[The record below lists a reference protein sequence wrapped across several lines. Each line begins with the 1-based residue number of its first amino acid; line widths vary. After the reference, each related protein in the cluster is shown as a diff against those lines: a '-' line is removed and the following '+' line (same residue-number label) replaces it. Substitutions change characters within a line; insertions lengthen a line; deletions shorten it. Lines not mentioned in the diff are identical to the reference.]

1 MVQNNDTTHPTM
13 LGSLLTVW
21 VLVGLFFYLNH
32 YTRRRYFTIWAV
44 AWLFYALWLTL
55 LLNSPL
61 SATGSL
67 YFIFQQLAVAC
78 SAVFL
83 FWGSVSCLN
92 LQVRDRLIALFL
104 VFVVLWSYVGGW
116 YLERQIFV
124 QLPIFGL
131 TALASMFVGCAFLR
145 FRRRRG
151 FIGAGLLSIGFL
163 FWGVFLAS
171 FPLAQQFR
179 HWVSTAF
186 LVSAGLQ
193 LFIAVSMI
201 VLVLEEVR
209 ENANQMQKELDSI
222 KAEKRSLQMKML
234 STEQDSALLAEKSLP
249 EDLQA
254 AYAELRRTQHTV
266 VQQER
271 LRALGQMASGIAHDI
286 NNALCP
292 VLTFSDML
300 LTEPNLSPDSRK
312 RLRHIRTAGDD
323 IARLVA
329 RMRDFYRRRTS
340 HDELAPVNVPD
351 VVEQVVE
358 LTRPRWRDMA
368 QRNGVT
374 IHLETSLD
382 SNLPV
387 LQSQEMELREA
398 LTNLVLNS
406 VEAMPTGGTITI
418 SARIKDG
425 LLAKDGA
432 AQPRLVLEVADTGSG
447 MAEDV
452 RKRCLEPFFST
463 KEQRGGSGLGLA
475 MVYGIVQRHDAKIEI
490 DSEEGKGTRIRLCFP
505 INAAQP
511 VTPVVPQTTTKFQ
524 PLRILCID
532 DEPVLR
538 EMLEQVLQV
547 SGHQVSVAADG
558 KEGVTTFNREQT
570 GQHPFDVVIT
580 DLGMPVMDG
589 LDVARHIRACSPRT
603 PIVLLTG
610 WGTLLG
616 DDATEASAFDAIL
629 SKPTRV
635 PELMSALAKA
645 TSRFSRSPMGALA
658 N

>member
-1 MVQNNDTTHPTM
+1 
-13 LGSLLTVW
+13 
-21 VLVGLFFYLNH
+21 
-32 YTRRRYFTIWAV
+32 
-44 AWLFYALWLTL
+44 
-55 LLNSPL
+55 
-61 SATGSL
+61 
-67 YFIFQQLAVAC
+67 
-78 SAVFL
+78 
-83 FWGSVSCLN
+83 
-92 LQVRDRLIALFL
+92 
-104 VFVVLWSYVGGW
+104 
-116 YLERQIFV
+116 
-124 QLPIFGL
+124 
-131 TALASMFVGCAFLR
+131 
-145 FRRRRG
+145 
-151 FIGAGLLSIGFL
+151 
-163 FWGVFLAS
+163 
-171 FPLAQQFR
+171 
-179 HWVSTAF
+179 
-186 LVSAGLQ
+186 
-193 LFIAVSMI
+193 
-201 VLVLEEVR
+201 
-209 ENANQMQKELDSI
+209 MQKELDSI

-234 STEQDSALLAEKSLP
+234 STEHDSALLAERNLP

-292 VLTFSDML
+292 VLTFSDLL
-300 LTEPNLSPDSRK
+300 LTEPSLSPDSRK

-323 IARLVA
+323 IARLVS

-374 IHLETSLD
+374 IHLETKLD
-382 SNLPV
+382 SNLPL

-398 LTNLVLNS
+398 LTNMVLNS
-406 VEAMPTGGTITI
+406 VEAMPSGGTITV

-425 LLAKDGA
+425 PVGKDGTTQA
-432 AQPRLVLEVADTGSG
+432 RLVLEVADTGVG
-447 MAEDV
+447 MTEDV

-475 MVYGIVQRHDAKIEI
+475 MVYGIVQRHDGKIEI
-490 DSEEGKGTRIRLCFP
+490 DSEEGRGTCIRLCFP
-505 INAAQP
+505 ISATKA
-511 VTPVVPQTTTKFQ
+511 VTPVVSQPVSKFQ

-547 SGHQVSVAADG
+547 NGHEVAVAADG
-558 KEGVTTFNREQT
+558 KEGVNAFTRAQT
-570 GQHPFDVVIT
+570 GKHPFDVVIT

-589 LDVARHIRACSPRT
+589 LDVARQIRASSPRT

-610 WGTLLG
+610 WGTLLSE
-616 DDATEASAFDAIL
+616 DAAQASTFDAIL

-635 PELMSALAKA
+635 PELLSALAKA
-645 TSRFSRSPMGALA
+645 TNQFGRNPMGALA
-658 N
+658 A